1 MTTGSETRTQSLN
14 FSTSLV
20 VLENIRISEPR
31 MLKER
36 STPAPP
42 RNLENTKYFSTSSM
56 ANHGNRQL
64 PKTNICQKKAILE
77 EIFKCIKLK
86 ESPDVIFR
94 RRSLIFRYDVAVER
108 FIFEGMYT
116 ELWWIVNVGNIDFE
130 EFCRY
135 MGICQYE
142 NLRTIFGSMYT
153 NSELDF
159 FRLYETCYSWWL
171 TGYFAKNLAEELKQ
185 IISSRVYI
193 FWRISFQ
200 NPSGKNLPE

>member
-20 VLENIRISEPR
+20 VLENIRINEP
-31 MLKER
+31 MILKVR

-42 RNLENTKYFSTSSM
+42 RNLENTKYFSTTSM
-56 ANHGNRQL
+56 ANHGNRKL

-86 ESPDVIFR
+86 ESPDVIFI
-94 RRSLIFRYDVAVER
+94 RRSLIFRYDVAVGR

-116 ELWWIVNVGNIDFE
+116 ELCWIVNVGNIDFE

-159 FRLYETCYSWWL
+159 FRFCETCYLWFL
-171 TGYFAKNLAEELKQ
+171 TGYVAKNLAGELKQ